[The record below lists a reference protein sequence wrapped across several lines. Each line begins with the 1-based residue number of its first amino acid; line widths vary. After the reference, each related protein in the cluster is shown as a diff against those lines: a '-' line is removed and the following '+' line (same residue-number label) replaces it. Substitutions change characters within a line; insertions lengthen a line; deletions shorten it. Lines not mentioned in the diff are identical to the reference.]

1 MKKKVKVLV
10 GLVVL
15 LGFFGQASVAHASS
29 IEEDVEVALDGV
41 FEIVEPEGKEVGIMD
56 IFEDNMS
63 DLFYT
68 VLAEGQ
74 GNIRYYILAPKS
86 DVQHLI
92 VSVEEGNP
100 EAKYAWDSITKTLA
114 DSASSIQTV
123 LVDSETDPKA
133 NHYVLIML
141 DYEDYGKYVFATHD
155 GDVLYD
161 GLNGIDEM
169 DTILDLME

>member
-1 MKKKVKVLV
+1 MTKVLV
-10 GLVVL
+10 GLVLL
-15 LGFFGQASVAHASS
+15 LGLFGQANIAHASS
-29 IEEDVEVALDGV
+29 MEKDVEIALEGF

-63 DLFYT
+63 DLFYV

-74 GNIRYYILAPKS
+74 GNIRYYILAPKT
-86 DVQHLI
+86 DVQYLI
-92 VSVEEGNP
+92 MSVEKGSS

-123 LVDSETDPKA
+123 LADSESNPKA

-141 DYEDYGKYVFATHD
+141 DYEDYEKYVFATHD

-169 DTILDLME
+169 DKILDLMELE